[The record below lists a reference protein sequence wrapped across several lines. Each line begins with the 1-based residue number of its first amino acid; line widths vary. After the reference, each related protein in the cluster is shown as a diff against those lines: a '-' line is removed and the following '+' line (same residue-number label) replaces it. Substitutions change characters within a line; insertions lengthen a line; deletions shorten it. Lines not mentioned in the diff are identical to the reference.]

1 MEYKIINGKVIL
13 PTSKEAKE
21 SYKNGCRKL
30 IVKAIEKANAEGESF
45 AIVTNIDVWLILELK
60 EQGYKVNKI
69 VYNKGPIPSTYNSY
83 EISWSE

>member
-1 MEYKIINGKVIL
+1 MEYRIINGKVML
-13 PTSKEAKE
+13 PTAKEAKE

-30 IVKAIEKANAEGESF
+30 IIEAIEKANAKGESF
-45 AIVTNIDVWLILELK
+45 TTVPNIDEWLILELK

-69 VYNKGPIPSTYNSY
+69 VYDNGSIPSTNC